1 MCIYKNGR
9 DVMALLL
16 KLNKTK
22 KDKLNY
28 LIRREIKKYKT
39 LDSSEDIEQNIF
51 EGIIKYLFQ
60 NKFELQYFDFFT
72 NRIINRNKYRIDNK
86 NLIKSIIAGLYVIK
100 INTNPNDL
108 KFLIEKITSC
118 KYGKN
123 QSNKNDILKISFE
136 KQENYFEEF
145 NDESIYTLGIYDPD
159 SEVDVEMKYFVN
171 KYHNSLSEEEQLIFI
186 KYFYEEVS
194 FSGMI
199 ENNFVKNDYVLRNFI
214 KKTKNYF
221 YDQLLDKN

>member
-1 MCIYKNGR
+1 MI
-9 DVMALLL
+9 
-16 KLNKTK
+16 TT
-22 KDKLNY
+22 DKY
-28 LIRREIKKYKT
+28 I
-39 LDSSEDIEQNIF
+39 
-51 EGIIKYLFQ
+51 FQ
-60 NKFELQYFDFFT
+60 NKFELRYFDYFT
-72 NRIINRNKYRIDNK
+72 NRIFKRNRYKIDNK
-86 NLIKSIIAGLYVIK
+86 NLIKLIISGFYIMK
-100 INTNPNDL
+100 ININPNDL

-199 ENNFVKNDYVLRNFI
+199 ENNFVKNDYLGFSVEKSIQRSIDWKSVLG
-214 KKTKNYF
+214 KNKELSSKIGTLSF
-221 YDQLLDKN
+221 WKQTLEKFGLSNNQKFKVN